1 MSKRST
7 PDCAWARRARRLY
20 ASLYRVLVVALLLRV
35 TAASLFLPFDS
46 AWAQEPAAKATSLA
60 DRLSFFRWLEDYSDV
75 SDEQRAASLFAR
87 VKRIPLVSG
96 QLYPYLSMG
105 GNYRFRYEHS
115 SNQRFGIA
123 PPRSQENS
131 NVGLHRFQEDSN
143 VGLHRFLLHG
153 DLHLRESIRAF
164 VQFGGFLETGRPGRP
179 LPTDES
185 EPDIQQAFVD
195 LKFAPDYRPLQIRL
209 GRQEITVGRGLHT
222 AVREGPNQ
230 RLSFDAARG
239 TLLLGEAVAIDVFYG
254 QEVLPDKRAFR
265 DSHKRAFRDSPVD
278 SRLWGIYGSKV
289 ARLGG
294 SAFLDL
300 YYLGLDRDGSDYN
313 RVMGDEVRH
322 TLGIRM
328 NGARGAWTYDY
339 EGLFQFGTFKDQDI
353 LAGAL
358 LTANYYTFQ
367 TVPWQPRVGLRANF
381 GSGDRDPRDGMLG
394 TFDSLFP
401 NPSYL
406 SEAAIYYPRNLYE
419 LHPVM
424 EIMPYKTV
432 KLSMGV
438 PFLWRFSRDD
448 AVYAVPGVSL
458 VSSDD
463 SRGWFTGYLFDLMV
477 QWQPSPHLLL
487 QLSYVHAGAGNAIRD
502 AGGTDL
508 DFLMMSVETRF

>member
-1 MSKRST
+1 MSKCST

-20 ASLYRVLVVALLLRV
+20 ASLYRVLVVALLLRM

-60 DRLSFFRWLEDYSDV
+60 DRLNFFRWLEDYSDV
-75 SDEQRAASLFAR
+75 SDEQRATSLFAR

-123 PPRSQENS
+123 PPDS
-131 NVGLHRFQEDSN
+131 QEDSN

-164 VQFGGFLETGRPGRP
+164 VQFGGFLETGRPGP

-209 GRQEITVGRGLHT
+209 GRQEIVVGRGLHT

-239 TLLLGEAVAIDVFYG
+239 TLLLGEATAIDVFYG
-254 QEVLPDKRAFR
+254 QEVRPDKRAFQ
-265 DSHKRAFRDSPVD
+265 DSPVD
-278 SRLWGIYGSKV
+278 GSRLWGIYGSKV

-300 YYLGLDRDGSDYN
+300 YYLGLDCDGSVYIN
-313 RVMGDEVRH
+313 PNMVGDEIRH

-328 NGARGAWTYDY
+328 NGVRGAWTYDY

-381 GSGDRDPRDGMLG
+381 GSGDRDPQDGMLG

-424 EIMPYKTV
+424 EIIPYKTV
-432 KLSMGV
+432 KLHMGV

-448 AVYAVPGVSL
+448 AVYAVPGVPL
-458 VSSDD
+458 VPSAR
-463 SRGWFTGYLFDLMV
+463 SRGWFTGYLFDLVV